1 MSGLNNTSAKRSHQN
16 NSFAFPNNL
25 EIPKSALSDR
35 KFRSSYVRIFN
46 DPRVYKR
53 PRLNGDRTSSR
64 FDVDHNYQIKVVFDE
79 PMVKPKGILANTQS
93 PKDDSGISKSVS
105 FSSKITFIDSTD
117 LDGVSSDCTDVEM
130 EDSRSNKLKTKS
142 KKPKNGKSENKSKTK
157 AAASNDKP
165 SSKKKKKTKD
175 KLPNKNGHKVKST
188 HKDLFKFKITKPF
201 RKFGRSKDKK
211 LKHLQKKFGRRMFKA
226 FVQVKRSFNL
236 KTIPEQVTVPLEKIT
251 LNSTDV
257 TTPKKSVP
265 SIQDFLIGRMTK
277 KVKVSLTPVKGNTD
291 GTNEPI
297 TTETESLTPVQGT
310 TDDTDEPM
318 TTDSESL
325 TPAQGSTDGTKE
337 PITTETESLNP
348 VQGNTDDTN
357 GPMTTNSES
366 LTPVQGTTDVTNEP
380 ITTDTESLTP
390 VQDDTDGI
398 NEPMIVSTKS
408 LTTVQGNTNG
418 INEPITTDIESLTPV
433 QDNTDGTNKPMI
445 AGPKSL
451 TPAQGNTDGTNESM
465 TTDAEIIPSK
475 ENESN
480 SYESVETSSRTE
492 NDVQSDNPV
501 DRQEMAENSEAVVPS
516 IEPPNSV
523 QLDENGPSNQ
533 INGDVSLAEA
543 DDSPDV
549 NIDKCNDTDPSPEV
563 LALSALPNLIDE
575 ITRSMYYNTNKDE
588 TVTVNGQMLGTD
600 TDDHHDDMDDNISAF
615 NVSFS
620 MPTTK
625 SLTDN
630 MLGCDSP
637 EIASIQLEMND

>member
-1 MSGLNNTSAKRSHQN
+1 MSGLNTTPAKRSHQN

-64 FDVDHNYQIKVVFDE
+64 FGVDHNYQIKVVFDE

-130 EDSRSNKLKTKS
+130 EESRSNKSKTKS
-142 KKPKNGKSENKSKTK
+142 KKSKNAKSESKSKTK

-175 KLPNKNGHKVKST
+175 KLSNKNGHKVKST

-251 LNSTDV
+251 LNATDV

-277 KVKVSLTPVKGNTD
+277 KVKVSLTPVQGNTD
-291 GTNEPI
+291 DTNEPMTTDGGSLTSVQANIDDTNKPMI
-297 TTETESLTPVQGT
+297 TGVESLTSVQGNTDDTIEPMSTDTESLTPVQGT
-310 TDDTDEPM
+310 TV
-318 TTDSESL
+318 
-325 TPAQGSTDGTKE
+325 G
-337 PITTETESLNP
+337 
-348 VQGNTDDTN
+348 
-357 GPMTTNSES
+357 
-366 LTPVQGTTDVTNEP
+366 TNEP
-380 ITTDTESLTP
+380 ITIDTESSTP
-390 VQDDTDGI
+390 VPDNTDST
-398 NEPMIVSTKS
+398 NEPK
-408 LTTVQGNTNG
+408 
-418 INEPITTDIESLTPV
+418 TTDAKSLTPV
-433 QDNTDGTNKPMI
+433 QDNSDGTDEPMITDGKTLSPVQDN
-445 AGPKSL
+445 A
-451 TPAQGNTDGTNESM
+451 DGTNESM
-465 TTDAEIIPSK
+465 TIDAEIIPSK

-480 SYESVETSSRTE
+480 SSESVENSSRTE
-492 NDVQSDNPV
+492 KDVQSDNPV
-501 DRQEMAENSEAVVPS
+501 DRQEIAENSEAVVPS
-516 IEPPNSV
+516 TEPPNSV
-523 QLDENGPSNQ
+523 QLDQNGPTIQS
-533 INGDVSLAEA
+533 NGDVGLVES

-549 NIDKCNDTDPSPEV
+549 DIDRCNDTDPSPEV

-600 TDDHHDDMDDNISAF
+600 TDDHHGDMDDNISAF

-625 SLTDN
+625 SLADN

>member
-1 MSGLNNTSAKRSHQN
+1 MSGLNTTPAKRSHQN

-64 FDVDHNYQIKVVFDE
+64 FGVDHNYQIKVVFDE

-130 EDSRSNKLKTKS
+130 EESRSNKSKTKS
-142 KKPKNGKSENKSKTK
+142 KKSKNAKSESKSKTK

-175 KLPNKNGHKVKST
+175 KLSNKNGHKVKST

-251 LNSTDV
+251 LNATDV

-277 KVKVSLTPVKGNTD
+277 KVKVSLTPVQGNTD
-291 GTNEPI
+291 DTNEPMTTDGGSLTSVQANIDDTNKPMI
-297 TTETESLTPVQGT
+297 TGVESLTSVQGNTDDTIEPMSTDTESLTPVQGT
-310 TDDTDEPM
+310 TD
-318 TTDSESL
+318 
-325 TPAQGSTDGTKE
+325 
-337 PITTETESLNP
+337 
-348 VQGNTDDTN
+348 
-357 GPMTTNSES
+357 
-366 LTPVQGTTDVTNEP
+366 
-380 ITTDTESLTP
+380 
-390 VQDDTDGI
+390 
-398 NEPMIVSTKS
+398 
-408 LTTVQGNTNG
+408 
-418 INEPITTDIESLTPV
+418 
-433 QDNTDGTNKPMI
+433 
-445 AGPKSL
+445 
-451 TPAQGNTDGTNESM
+451 GTNESM
-465 TTDAEIIPSK
+465 TIDAEIIPSK

-480 SYESVETSSRTE
+480 SSESVENSSRTE
-492 NDVQSDNPV
+492 KDVQSDNPV
-501 DRQEMAENSEAVVPS
+501 DRQEIAENSEAVVPS
-516 IEPPNSV
+516 TEPPNSV
-523 QLDENGPSNQ
+523 QLDQNGPTIQS
-533 INGDVSLAEA
+533 NGDVGLVES

-549 NIDKCNDTDPSPEV
+549 DIDRCNDTDPSPEV

-600 TDDHHDDMDDNISAF
+600 TDDHHGDMDDNISAF

-625 SLTDN
+625 SLADN